1 MHTVVG
7 GGGGSGAVV
16 VVVVAAA
23 LDHVFE
29 VRGEIRLA
37 DKCSR
42 IRQVSVE

>member
-7 GGGGSGAVV
+7 GGGGSGAV

>member
-16 VVVVAAA
+16 VVVVAA

>member
-1 MHTVVG
+1 MHTG
-7 GGGGSGAVV
+7 GVGGGSGAV

>member
-1 MHTVVG
+1 MHTG
-7 GGGGSGAVV
+7 GVGGGSGAVV
-16 VVVVAAA
+16 VVVVSAA

>member
-1 MHTVVG
+1 MHTAGV
-7 GGGGSGAVV
+7 GGGSGAVV